1 MIRRLDGNRYWW
13 CRCFFFLFLYERQA
27 VQRLEKLATVIEWS
41 LACVESRAAA
51 APVQRNHQRVY
62 VRERR
67 VGKKKGQAEY
77 ELLLLLLLV
86 DAIFLPEWRQ
96 RGCGLLNRGGGSD
109 ASWFCFCR
117 ARPGSQNRPIID
129 FSSSLFFPSP
139 TTLSFF
145 LPFHIYLLNSL
156 LSSSCFSAVLAQG
169 LGSRV
174 FSVSRSLHRS
184 PVRFCHNSPAPP
196 AFWSYFSF

>member
-1 MIRRLDGNRYWW
+1 ML
-13 CRCFFFLFLYERQA
+13 
-27 VQRLEKLATVIEWS
+27 QRLERLATVIES
-41 LACVESRAAA
+41 GLTCVESRAAV

-77 ELLLLLLLV
+77 ELLLLLV

-129 FSSSLFFPSP
+129 FFSS
-139 TTLSFF
+139 LSFF

-156 LSSSCFSAVLAQG
+156 CSSSC
-169 LGSRV
+169 
-174 FSVSRSLHRS
+174 
-184 PVRFCHNSPAPP
+184 
-196 AFWSYFSF
+196 